1 MFVSNF
7 FPKHCVFDKSEET
20 PLINHRKMYLQ
31 AFSAARQSFHLT
43 EKLKLFFPLL
53 SSSVPFPRANKAG
66 GRHFPVRADSCSCC
80 LTPRADWM
88 DPPDMSKSN
97 PTICLIP
104 VLQEHFQGRLGM
116 QWQIQPVL
124 ICSKSCHWD
133 LPEEFSFQLSSF
145 PNSPSTSRVGSQTL
159 FGSSA
164 VNSLICSVS
173 ILQYAGSAGRIDVC
187 RNLFFN

>member
-1 MFVSNF
+1 M
-7 FPKHCVFDKSEET
+7 
-20 PLINHRKMYLQ
+20 
-31 AFSAARQSFHLT
+31 
-43 EKLKLFFPLL
+43 
-53 SSSVPFPRANKAG
+53 PFPRANKAD
-66 GRHFPVRADSCSCC
+66 GRHFRFCFRFTDFCC

-88 DPPDMSKSN
+88 DPPDMNKSN
-97 PTICLIP
+97 PTICFIP

-164 VNSLICSVS
+164 VNSDLFSVNIAICWMCAGIYFLIRK
-173 ILQYAGSAGRIDVC
+173 QQH
-187 RNLFFN
+187 